1 MTNKLIECGNIQV
14 SKAKKDNLLVVSCNG
29 ALAGTGRTES
39 NLYVDEERA
48 IIHLFDDLRHTSTSI
63 MSVVNTQFVI
73 ELTSLLGIEYNKYRV
88 IVYYAPIK
96 HNPFIVEFL
105 KDENEFI
112 EVRESDIFDKFY
124 QMAMN
129 NEKIIKR

>member
-1 MTNKLIECGNIQV
+1 MTNKLIECGDIQV
-14 SKAKKDNLLVVSCNG
+14 SKAKKDNLLIVSCNG
-29 ALAGTGRTES
+29 TLAGTGRTES
-39 NLYVDEERA
+39 NLYVDEKRA
-48 IIHLFDDLRHTSTSI
+48 IIHLFDDLRHSSTSI

-105 KDENEFI
+105 KDKNEFI

-124 QMAMN
+124 QMATN
-129 NEKIIKR
+129 NEKIIK

>member
-1 MTNKLIECGNIQV
+1 MTNKLIECGDIQV

-29 ALAGTGRTES
+29 ALVGTGRTES

-48 IIHLFDDLRHTSTSI
+48 IIHLFDDLRHSSTSI

-96 HNPFIVEFL
+96 YNPFIVEFL
-105 KDENEFI
+105 KDKNEFI

-124 QMAMN
+124 QMATN
-129 NEKIIKR
+129 NEKIIK